1 MDTIGHCTR
10 GNISEQGCECAADAC
25 ITHSQA
31 RHDASVAAVA
41 GYCRQRTAAE
51 LVAELHGLAPGGAA
65 TDTVGGAAAATA
77 IGGGGIGYGGG
88 AAAAPQDPRQQHG
101 LQRQLQE
108 AARPNS

>member
-1 MDTIGHCTR
+1 VQDFPFAHD
-10 GNISEQGCECAADAC
+10 ADAC

-51 LVAELHGLAPGGAA
+51 LVAELHGLAPRGGAV
-65 TDTVGGAAAATA
+65 DTVGGTAAANAVGGGGVGGGGSAAAT
-77 IGGGGIGYGGG
+77 
-88 AAAAPQDPRQQHG
+88 PQDPRQQQG

-108 AARPNS
+108 AVRHSS